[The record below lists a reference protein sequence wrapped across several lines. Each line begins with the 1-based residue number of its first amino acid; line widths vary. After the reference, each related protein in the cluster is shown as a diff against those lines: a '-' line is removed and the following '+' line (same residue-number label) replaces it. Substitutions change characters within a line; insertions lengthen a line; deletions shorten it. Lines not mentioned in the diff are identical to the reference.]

1 MSEGSGGACRGSRG
15 GGGGGAGRG
24 RREGRRED
32 VHVSTARD
40 TACFCS
46 TFEKKILAR
55 FAEDSAEQKQ
65 KKRVEVEGGADLPL
79 LWCSCIPTAGA

>member
-1 MSEGSGGACRGSRG
+1 MLRESESWRRRRWTRERGDDESMFMCR
-15 GGGGGAGRG
+15 
-24 RREGRRED
+24 RR
-32 VHVSTARD
+32 RD

-55 FAEDSAEQKQ
+55 FAEDSAERK

-79 LWCSCIPTAGA
+79 LWCSCIPTAEA